1 MPLVNSIVRLQKERT
16 MLGYV
21 ALIFII
27 YLSVKLSLQLM
38 KHKDAFSSHEVPSAK
53 IILLQL
59 SSLLYIASL
68 VGVALPIQALELLRP
83 IPVGFLI
90 LLPGIMLGYSI
101 SSHMQR
107 VGRDYAIS
115 AGRSA
120 NNIMW
125 LGIATGIF
133 MAANIGIGM
142 ILENA
147 TELH

>member
-1 MPLVNSIVRLQKERT
+1 
-16 MLGYV
+16 MLSYV
-21 ALIFII
+21 ALIFIVF
-27 YLSVKLSLQLM
+27 LSVKLSFQLI
-38 KHKDAFSSHEVPSAK
+38 KHKEAFSSHGVSSAK
-53 IILLQL
+53 IFLLQL

-68 VGVALPIQALELLRP
+68 VGFALPMQSLEVLSP

-90 LLPGIMLGYSI
+90 LLPGIILGYRI

-115 AGRSA
+115 AGRA
-120 NNIMW
+120 VNNIMW

-133 MAANIGIGM
+133 MAANIVIGM
-142 ILENA
+142 ILADA

>member
-1 MPLVNSIVRLQKERT
+1 

-27 YLSVKLSLQLM
+27 YLSVKLSLNLM
-38 KHKDAFSSHEVPSAK
+38 RHKKAFSSHEVSSGK
-53 IILLQL
+53 IALLQL

-68 VGVALPIQALELLRP
+68 VGLALPLQALEFIRP
-83 IPVGFLI
+83 IPMGFLI
-90 LLPGIMLGYSI
+90 LLPGIILGYII
-101 SSHMQR
+101 SNHMQR
-107 VGRDYAIS
+107 VGLDYAIS

-142 ILENA
+142 ILANA
-147 TELH
+147 TELN

>member
-1 MPLVNSIVRLQKERT
+1 

-27 YLSVKLSLQLM
+27 YLSVKLSLQLA
-38 KHKDAFSSHEVPSAK
+38 KHKEAFSSHEVSSGK

-68 VGVALPIQALELLRP
+68 VGLALPLQALELLRP

-90 LLPGIMLGYSI
+90 LLPGIILGYNI

-107 VGRDYAIS
+107 IGRDYAIS
-115 AGRSA
+115 AGRAA
-120 NNIMW
+120 NNLMW

-142 ILENA
+142 ILANA
-147 TELH
+147 TELN

>member
-1 MPLVNSIVRLQKERT
+1 

-27 YLSVKLSLQLM
+27 YLSVRLSLQLM
-38 KHKDAFSSHEVPSAK
+38 KHKEAFSSHEVSSAK

-68 VGVALPIQALELLRP
+68 VGLALPMQALELLRP
-83 IPVGFLI
+83 VPVGFLI
-90 LLPGIMLGYSI
+90 LLPGIIWGYSI

-115 AGRSA
+115 AGKSA

-142 ILENA
+142 ILANV
-147 TELH
+147 TELN